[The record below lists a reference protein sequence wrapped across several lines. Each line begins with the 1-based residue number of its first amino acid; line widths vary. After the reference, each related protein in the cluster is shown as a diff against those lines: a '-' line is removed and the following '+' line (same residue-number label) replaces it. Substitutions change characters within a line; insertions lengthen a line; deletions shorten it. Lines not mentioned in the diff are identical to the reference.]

1 MRPFRPAVCFFLILF
16 SSALAQNK
24 NAHIDKPSPWITTT
38 TFDLKA
44 EAPQGQASSFY
55 YLLVDEQENAITQE
69 RYYHYVY
76 KILTSEGVQEMSD
89 LTFDFDPAY
98 QELTI
103 HKINVIRGSEQL
115 NKLPSTFSTIQKE
128 ESMDRYLYDGTNT
141 AVINLKDIRK
151 GDVIEY
157 SFTRK
162 GYNPVFA
169 GHFSRTMYFDYNVAS
184 EKGFQRLLLPSST
197 KPTFKFFNGE
207 VAYSTE
213 HIGTATAY
221 TWNLDHVKSYQYE
234 KNTPGWFEG
243 ERSVNITDFTSWAE
257 VAKWAS
263 QLFTLT
269 ESEKKKITN
278 EILPNFSKSDPE
290 KFTLEAIR
298 FVQDDIRYLGF
309 ESGLNSHKPHSP
321 VEVYNQRF
329 GDCKDKSFLLS
340 SLLNARGIEAYPI
353 LVSTVYGD
361 KLSEKN
367 PSSMYFNHCVV
378 KIILNSKTLYI
389 DPTISN
395 QGGKLFSVCF
405 PDYKRALVVTS
416 GTTDLEILPTPASS
430 STTEE
435 QTVDIEKID
444 SNATLSVVTT
454 YTGTEADYQRSEF
467 QRNNLET
474 VQKNYLNYYANLYP
488 EIKSLAD
495 IKVTDDREVNE
506 VTVEEKYNIPNF
518 WKQTE
523 EDGVIL
529 CEVSAQTLNNYFDVS
544 KSTLQ
549 RKAPYALTYPINYY
563 HNTHINVPED
573 WSVNPVKQ
581 NISSSFYD
589 FDYEVQLNDRKIS
602 RYFHYKT
609 KSDHIPETS
618 LKKFVNDHEKMS
630 NVVTYQLTYNKN
642 VVRNSDNKNYI
653 GLLVTLFALGAGG
666 WMVFVL
672 YRKFNPIPHYH
683 YSEGTPIGG
692 VLYLMALA
700 VIGTPIRLLVAVASD
715 SDFYLNG
722 TWTIWLDTEQY
733 GVFIFGLLS
742 HIYNLVKL
750 LFAILLAVLFFE
762 RRSAFPILMSV
773 QIASS
778 VIFLGADTLVNYYIN
793 PTSVEY
799 KTIIQTIISAVV
811 WLPYLYISTRVK
823 ETFVN
828 QSEFGDH
835 ERYRNAEPN

>member
-16 SSALAQNK
+16 SSALAQK
-24 NAHIDKPSPWITTT
+24 KAHVGKPSSWIATT

-89 LTFDFDPAY
+89 LTFDFDPSY

-103 HKINVIRGSEQL
+103 HKINIIRGSEQL
-115 NKLPSTFSTIQKE
+115 NKLPSTVSTIQKE

-169 GHFSRTMYFDYNVAS
+169 GHFSRTMYFDYNVAA

-197 KPTFKFFNGE
+197 KPTVKFFNGE
-207 VAYSTE
+207 VAYSAE
-213 HIGTATAY
+213 QIGEATAY
-221 TWNLDHVKSYQYE
+221 SWNLDHVKSYQYE

-243 ERSVNITDFTSWAE
+243 ERSVSITDYTSWAE
-257 VAKWAS
+257 VATWAS
-263 QLFTLT
+263 ELFTLT

-278 EILPNFSKSDPE
+278 DILPNFSESDPE
-290 KFTLEAIR
+290 KFTLGAIR
-298 FVQDDIRYLGF
+298 FVQDEIRYLGF

-353 LVSTVYGD
+353 LVSTEYRD
-361 KLSEKN
+361 KLSDKS

-378 KIILNSKTLYI
+378 KIILNNKTLYI

-395 QGGKLFSVCF
+395 QGGKLFSIYF
-405 PDYKRALVVTS
+405 PDYKRALVVAP
-416 GTTDLEILPTPASS
+416 GTTDLEILPTSTPS

-444 SNATLSVVTT
+444 SNATLTVVTT

-488 EIKSLAD
+488 EIKPLAD
-495 IKVTDDREVNE
+495 INLKDNREVNE
-506 VTVEEKYNIPNF
+506 VIVEEKYDIPNF
-518 WKQTE
+518 WKSSE

-529 CEVSAQTLNNYFDVS
+529 CEVSAQTLNSYFDVS
-544 KSTLQ
+544 KSTVQ
-549 RKAPYALTYPINYY
+549 RKTPYALAYPVNYY

-573 WSVNPVKQ
+573 WSINPVKQ
-581 NISSSFYD
+581 HITSSFYD
-589 FDYEVQLNDRKIS
+589 FNYEVQINDRKIS
-602 RYFHYKT
+602 RYFHYET
-609 KSDHIPETS
+609 KADHIPEES
-618 LKKFVNDHEKMS
+618 IKKFVSDHEKMS
-630 NVVTYQLTYNKN
+630 NVVVYQLTYNKN
-642 VVRNSDNKNYI
+642 IVKNSDNKNYI
-653 GLLVTLFALGAGG
+653 GLLVTLLALGGGG

-683 YSEGTPIGG
+683 YSEGTSIGG
-692 VLYLMALA
+692 VLYIMALA
-700 VIGTPIRLLVAVASD
+700 VIAAPIKLLVEVASN

-722 TWTIWLDTEQY
+722 TWMIWLDTDQY
-733 GVFIFGLLS
+733 GIFTFGLLS
-742 HIYNLVKL
+742 HIYNLAKL
-750 LFAILLAVLFFE
+750 LFAVLLAVLFFE
-762 RRSAFPILMSV
+762 RRSSFPILMSI

-778 VIFLGADTLVNYYIN
+778 VIFIGVDTMVDYNIN
-793 PTSVEY
+793 PTTTEY
-799 KTIIQTIISAVV
+799 KTFVQVIISAVV
-811 WLPYLYISTRVK
+811 WLPYLNISSRVK

-835 ERYRNAEPN
+835 ERYRNAESN